1 MKLLLEV
8 MRKDVFEVAFLQV
21 SAEVRYWEDAAI
33 NGAEDEAGTLIP
45 FRNGDLWEPV
55 IDLVAGRIVDWPE
68 GVVADIHYKVCD
80 QGEYW
85 LLDADK
91 KRIAKWSDDYV
102 PNALLCPEVEGYG
115 DYIIMAVDGSGA
127 IRGWKSQTHLSD
139 EWVAA

>member
-68 GVVADIHYKVCD
+68 GVVADIKD
-80 QGEYW
+80 
-85 LLDADK
+85 
-91 KRIAKWSDDYV
+91 
-102 PNALLCPEVEGYG
+102 
-115 DYIIMAVDGSGA
+115 
-127 IRGWKSQTHLSD
+127 
-139 EWVAA
+139 